1 MAITTACSI
10 PLAWFRKSYIPIYLD
25 RNDVTIARHDFRS
38 LAGILLLG
46 SKFEESACIKVS
58 SHHIGQDVIIC
69 SYRGV
74 EEVHGVA
81 VEEEERDDDGG
92 GHDGAPEHVLR
103 SRSLHSLGNEFHLVQ
118 SELN

>member
-1 MAITTACSI
+1 MYQ
-10 PLAWFRKSYIPIYLD
+10 SYFLTYQ
-25 RNDVTIARHDFRS
+25 V
-38 LAGILLLG
+38 
-46 SKFEESACIKVS
+46 
-58 SHHIGQDVIIC
+58 GQC

-103 SRSLHSLGNEFHLVQ
+103 SRSLRSLMGKRI
-118 SELN
+118 SLN

>member
-1 MAITTACSI
+1 MHQSFF
-10 PLAWFRKSYIPIYLD
+10 PSYWS
-25 RNDVTIARHDFRS
+25 RS
-38 LAGILLLG
+38 
-46 SKFEESACIKVS
+46 
-58 SHHIGQDVIIC
+58 QDVIIC

-103 SRSLHSLGNEFHLVQ
+103 SRSLHSLGKEFHLVQ
-118 SELN
+118 SKSNWIKFNLWGPSINWHASMKSANF

>member
-1 MAITTACSI
+1 M
-10 PLAWFRKSYIPIYLD
+10 
-25 RNDVTIARHDFRS
+25 
-38 LAGILLLG
+38 LLG

-58 SHHIGQDVIIC
+58 PHHIGQDVIIC

-92 GHDGAPEHVLR
+92 GHDGAPEDVLR
-103 SRSLHSLGNEFHLVQ
+103 RRSLH
-118 SELN
+118 